1 MEELEWCEGQRCQE
15 DDRHPSQQ
23 RCGLE
28 QKKVKCG
35 RVPKRWKTA
44 EVVVCGLHVSVGEIE
59 RATDDNDDPGG
70 QRKRLR
76 QQPPGNNRIGRNEYV
91 GDEIHHQVEHVARPA
106 RERFCDLEPTRDRS
120 VDPVDDKCDAEA
132 HEHGRPLA
140 PHRVDQGGERERRA
154 AGCEDVHR
162 ERAGWGK
169 RRQGIPRQ
177 HAGPVANRF
186 DRLSMYPRI
195 PSYDHVPGCHGPDG
209 EDRVARKSCSYRCVK
224 LGETYRN
231 LFAAAAI
238 QGWCSRRTRSR

>member
-1 MEELEWCEGQRCQE
+1 MKYRPITTKPPLTQGPGSRSCQSAISGENGPQDHGGDIDCSEPCHPHRMEELEWCEGQRCEE

-28 QKKVKCG
+28 QEKVKCG

-76 QQPPGNNRIGRNEYV
+76 QQAPGNDRIGRNEYV
-91 GDEIHHQVEHVARPA
+91 GDEINDQVEHVARPA

-154 AGCEDVHR
+154 AGSEDVHR

-169 RRQGIPRQ
+169 RRQGIPRSACGTGRQ
-177 HAGPVANRF
+177 PV
-186 DRLSMYPRI
+186 
-195 PSYDHVPGCHGPDG
+195 
-209 EDRVARKSCSYRCVK
+209 
-224 LGETYRN
+224 
-231 LFAAAAI
+231 
-238 QGWCSRRTRSR
+238 